1 MPQTGR
7 LSKSHELWTKSA
19 CIVFHMYLSKI
30 YILLIVEVGF
40 LIESCPGILMFTLSF
55 IPFGSHRATFLK
67 ESGLR
72 RSYLGLR
79 SPLPPPPPELGRRC
93 SGALILLLLLISAA
107 FCPHGGCA
115 AAAAATAGGLFS
127 SDDSSGDSAS

>member
-1 MPQTGR
+1 MCHRQAGSVKVMSCGQSLLALFSICTFP
-7 LSKSHELWTKSA
+7 K
-19 CIVFHMYLSKI
+19 